1 MTAPPSR
8 NAIAKA
14 ALYLKRRSDK
24 AAMIPRRK
32 RSRLREWLVRLRLRE
47 PEPST
52 SQSLLPVLMRVFA
65 GFSKIDGTVIEAE
78 IDSSLNFM
86 RYDYPDAVYTELRD
100 VYLKALA
107 QPQDLNQMAADLA
120 NRLTMEEK
128 ILLGVQLYVLIS
140 RSAAGGNKIQ
150 LVSFYQFMT
159 NLGIGAQAID
169 IVYQLNAE
177 DIGAPRAL
185 DTQDQPLES
194 IAIGRDQ
201 PADLALPSIPDK
213 ASLVA
218 FRFQRLILIKNSGR
232 LPIIVRGR
240 QVPPGEF
247 SRLYPGQR
255 VVMGEVVFRYADLEF
270 YFSAKKNVSGT
281 ELFLTLGEQGGVI
294 IDRNRGRQSHLQVRF
309 GLGVTVRALRDTEA
323 HIGGRLLKR
332 DVSVETTQEDIL
344 LLSDETEVR
353 LSDIQRRARDLGGQF
368 RLQPSKTVYLVSN
381 SPQSLHEGDILLS
394 PTTPGEV
401 LLRIGCNYAQKTG
414 TLEVLKAERPVF
426 VGRTPV
432 RFRADLRDGDTITIG
447 EGQFLRCHFGD
458 RIIEEQRNVVR
469 RLETRSLTHRYDRR
483 NTALDGVSIHA
494 RRGEM
499 ICVMGPSGCGKSTL
513 LRVLAGQLR
522 PTEGEARINGLSL
535 FDNLDRLRPYIASIP
550 QEDAFDPL
558 LTIEE
563 NMHFSAAIRCPHLS
577 QRVRQQRADARLQ
590 ELGLS
595 ELRGRLAGTAETKHL
610 SGGERK
616 RLNAGLDMVS
626 IADVFLF
633 DEPTSGL
640 SSKDSEH
647 VLEII
652 RSLAQNK
659 IILVSIHQPS
669 SRLFRMFDKALLL
682 DRGGSVAYFGTPQGM
697 LDYFWRAHQEHLL
710 AETSPAVGPSTP
722 DNLAPDFIFDV
733 LETPLRDLSGDTIY
747 EQGARGHMV
756 PARRFPPEFWK
767 HRLDTI
773 GVLEEVSQ
781 IGERPS
787 EETEPPAHLRPIPD
801 PPHRGLRE
809 EGVHLVTTVKRAF
822 LSKMRNRANLFTT
835 LLEAPALAA
844 LIAVVLRHSEDGDY
858 TFAAAF
864 HIPVFLFLGLVVAMF
879 LGLTN
884 SAGDVVRDRPLLNRE
899 LNERVRPSFYV
910 LAKFSSLGVFALIQC
925 ILFVAIGNAIL
936 GVRDM
941 FWHYLLWTYMT
952 SLVGVSLGLFVSSLV
967 ADPKTALNIIPL
979 ILIPQIILG
988 GALIKYEEMNRNL
1001 DFVYSITRWV
1011 ESEQSVPETGVPLP
1025 PSSLRVPFICEFMP
1039 LRWSYEALVIS
1050 QFNLNPVTQ
1059 TQNQLQDQIEKL
1071 IDLPEGAD
1079 LTDDEFERLE
1089 QVKQALAIVSG
1100 LEADDPRG
1108 VVRKLRELRRQL
1120 RQDRFDPE
1128 AFQTERRD
1136 DPVTAEELFVNQK
1149 VRDLVT
1155 KAELERVDYRRQPGT
1170 IDGSPT
1176 PQRKPVTTDNVF
1188 FGTRKVYF
1196 GHEVGTLA
1204 ANALAMVVFI
1214 GLFLVLLHQILR
1226 RQLTRT

>member
-1 MTAPPSR
+1 M
-8 NAIAKA
+8 
-14 ALYLKRRSDK
+14 
-24 AAMIPRRK
+24 
-32 RSRLREWLVRLRLRE
+32 RLRLRE

-65 GFSKIDGTVIEAE
+65 GFTRIDGTVVEAE

-107 QPQDLNQMAADLA
+107 QTQDLNQIAADLA
-120 NRLTMEEK
+120 DRLTMEEK

-140 RSAAGGNKIQ
+140 RSAPGGNKIQ

-169 IVYQLNAE
+169 IVYQLNA
-177 DIGAPRAL
+177 DDLGAPRSL

-194 IAIGRDQ
+194 LAIGREQ
-201 PADLALPSIPDK
+201 PVDLALQSIPEQT
-213 ASLVA
+213 SLVA

-232 LPIIVRGR
+232 TPIIVRGR

-247 SRLYPGQR
+247 SRLYPAQR
-255 VVMGEVVFRYADLEF
+255 VVMGEAVFRYADLEF
-270 YFSAKKNVSGT
+270 YFNAKKSVSGT
-281 ELFLTLGEQGGVI
+281 ELFLTLGEQGGVV
-294 IDRNRGRQSHLQVRF
+294 IDRSRSRQSHLEVRF
-309 GLGVTVRALRDTEA
+309 GLGVTVTALRDTEA
-323 HIGGRLLKR
+323 TISRRMLKR
-332 DVSVETTQEDIL
+332 GVTVEATQEDIL
-344 LLSDETEVR
+344 LLSDETEIR

-381 SPQSLHEGDILLS
+381 SPEHLHEGDILLS

-447 EGQFLRCHFGD
+447 EGQFLRCHFGE

-469 RLETRSLTHRYDRR
+469 RLETRSLTHRYERR
-483 NTALDGVSIHA
+483 TTALDAVSFHA

-499 ICVMGPSGCGKSTL
+499 VCVMGPSGCGKSTL
-513 LRVLAGQLR
+513 LRVLAGQLS
-522 PTEGEARINGLSL
+522 PTEGEVRVNGLSL
-535 FDNLDRLRPYIASIP
+535 FDNLERLRPYIASIP

-558 LTIEE
+558 LTVEE
-563 NMHFSAAIRCPHLS
+563 NMYFSAAIRCPHLS
-577 QRVRQQRADARLQ
+577 QKVRHQRADARLQ

-595 ELRGRLAGTAETKHL
+595 ELRTRLAGTAETKHL

-669 SRLFRMFDKALLL
+669 TRLFRMFDKAMLL
-682 DRGGSVAYFGTPQGM
+682 DRGGSMAYFGTPQGM
-697 LDYFWRAHQEHLL
+697 LDYFWRAHQEHLI
-710 AETSPAVGPSTP
+710 AENGPDKGPSTP

-747 EQGARGHMV
+747 EQGMRGHLV

-767 HRLDTI
+767 HRFDTI

-781 IGERPS
+781 IGARPS
-787 EETEPPAHLRPIPD
+787 ENPEPPPNQRPIPD
-801 PPHRGLRE
+801 PPKRGLKE
-809 EGVHLVTTVKRAF
+809 EVVHFVTTVRRAF
-822 LSKMRNRANLFTT
+822 LSKMRNRANLYTT
-835 LLEAPALAA
+835 LLEAPALAF
-844 LIAVVLRHSEDGDY
+844 LIAIVLRHSEEGDY

-899 LNERVRPSFYV
+899 LNERVRPSYYV
-910 LAKFSSLGVFALIQC
+910 IAKFGSLGVFALLQC
-925 ILFVAIGNAIL
+925 ILFVAIGNAVL

-941 FWHYLLWTYMT
+941 FWHYLLWTYLT
-952 SLVGVSLGLFVSSLV
+952 SLVGVSIGLFVSSLV

-1001 DFVYSITRWV
+1001 DFVHSIARWV
-1011 ESEQSVPETGVPLP
+1011 EPTDARDGTTTAGLD
-1025 PSSLRVPFICEFMP
+1025 PSSLKVPFICEFMP

-1050 QFNLNPVTQ
+1050 QFNLNPVTR
-1059 TQNQLQDQIEKL
+1059 TQNELQREIESL
-1071 IDLPEGAD
+1071 IDLPPDTD
-1079 LTDDEFERLE
+1079 LDDEQSEHLE
-1089 QVKQALAIVSG
+1089 NVKQALAIVSG
-1100 LEADDPRG
+1100 LEAPTIRELT
-1108 VVRKLRELRRQL
+1108 RSLRDLRRQL
-1120 RQDRFDPE
+1120 RRGRFDP
-1128 AFQTERRD
+1128 ASFQSERLAEG
-1136 DPVTAEELFVNQK
+1136 VTAEELYVNQK

-1155 KAELERVDYRRQPGT
+1155 KAELERVDYRRQPAAADGT
-1170 IDGSPT
+1170 RT
-1176 PQRKPVTTDNVF
+1176 AQRKTVTTDNVF
-1188 FGTRKVYF
+1188 FGTRKLYF
-1196 GHEVGTLA
+1196 RQEVDTLA
-1204 ANALAMVVFI
+1204 ANALAMLGFVA
-1214 GLFLVLLHQILR
+1214 LFLILLHQILR
-1226 RQLTRT
+1226 RQLTRL